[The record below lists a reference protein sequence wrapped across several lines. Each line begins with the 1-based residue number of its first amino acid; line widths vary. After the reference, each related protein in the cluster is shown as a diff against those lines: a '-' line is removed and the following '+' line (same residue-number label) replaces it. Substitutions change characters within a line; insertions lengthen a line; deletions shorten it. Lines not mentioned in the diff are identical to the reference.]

1 MLTRGGHGGASS
13 SSGEG
18 ELREKQRVRAELIR
32 DYTTRSVDD
41 YIKHHNCAV
50 MMGQLQQQGSI
61 DIPKQFLEF
70 LEKSLSNR
78 IGSKKQLKI
87 TKNRMISDGSAVN
100 EIKEYCE
107 KYMGDT
113 IEEIHENCKNK
124 MKEFMFN
131 NAVKNG
137 STACSICLEEFQE
150 DKVIVKTKCNHYFH
164 RDCISKNFK
173 EGSANFKKCPICR
186 ATLELDDN
194 EDVS

>member
-1 MLTRGGHGGASS
+1 
-13 SSGEG
+13 
-18 ELREKQRVRAELIR
+18 
-32 DYTTRSVDD
+32 
-41 YIKHHNCAV
+41 
-50 MMGQLQQQGSI
+50 
-61 DIPKQFLEF
+61 
-70 LEKSLSNR
+70 
-78 IGSKKQLKI
+78 
-87 TKNRMISDGSAVN
+87 
-100 EIKEYCE
+100 
-107 KYMGDT
+107 
-113 IEEIHENCKNK
+113 

-194 EDVS
+194 EDVVKLNNKLKIVDLGFEGKNIFRLFY